1 MSKSIPLF
9 TADSFRLDSGLGTI
23 GQYEQY
29 GLINMYFGLDSEV
42 VRGKKYTAVPL
53 PKELTNDHVAV
64 LTILLPSGHPLQTVC
79 KCERLTI
86 SEQSDFLKS
95 WILWSRH
102 LQLELPHCAPNKG
115 VPVWLAAYSTVNQQ
129 WSVDGGFWSALS
141 FAEKAPEATAVPLLL
156 GTTSFVGRQA

>member
-1 MSKSIPLF
+1 MKKSIPLF
-9 TADSFRLDSGLGTI
+9 TANSFRLDSGFGTV
-23 GQYEQY
+23 GQYHQY
-29 GLINMYFGLDSEV
+29 GLINMYFGLESEK
-42 VRGKKYTAVPL
+42 RGKKYFAADLPAV
-53 PKELTNDHVAV
+53 LTNDHVAV

-102 LQLELPHCAPNKG
+102 LQLELDHCAPNKG
-115 VPVWLAAYSTVNQQ
+115 VPVWLAASSTVNQK